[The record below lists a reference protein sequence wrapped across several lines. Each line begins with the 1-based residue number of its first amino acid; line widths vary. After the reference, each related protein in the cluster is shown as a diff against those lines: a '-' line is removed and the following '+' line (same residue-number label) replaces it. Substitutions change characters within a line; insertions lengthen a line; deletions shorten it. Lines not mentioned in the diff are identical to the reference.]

1 MERTQIPVRR
11 VLSALTLL
19 EVDQLVIGVGGKR
32 FRATVKLK
40 ME

>member
-1 MERTQIPVRR
+1 MERTQIPARR

-19 EVDQLVIGVGGKR
+19 QVQGYVTEEPGKR
-32 FRATVKLK
+32 FRAQVRLK